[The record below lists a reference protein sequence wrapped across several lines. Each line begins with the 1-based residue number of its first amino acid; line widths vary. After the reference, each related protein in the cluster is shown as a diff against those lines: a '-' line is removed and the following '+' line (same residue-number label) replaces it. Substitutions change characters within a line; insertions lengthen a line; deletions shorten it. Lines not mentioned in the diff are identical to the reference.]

1 MARKTTKVTRS
12 KTTNPTA
19 GKSLLAEVGA
29 VGLRQF
35 GGYVYEEILPQLQ
48 GQNGVRTFKEMALND
63 ATVSAILFA
72 VNMFCRQVPVRVS
85 PAGAQPTKND
95 ALATTF
101 IDQCLQD
108 MSMSWQD
115 TLSEVLSML
124 QYGWAWHEIV
134 YKIRGGPDTDDPT
147 KRSQYNDGR
156 VGWRKWALRS
166 QDSLLRWDIDN
177 YDGTV
182 RGMFQLAPPLY
193 QLTYVPIEKSL
204 LFRTKPAKGNP
215 EGESILRHA
224 YTCHSDDTD
233 VLTRSGWKSITEIT
247 LDDSVATLN
256 PETNELFYQQPTEL
270 YSYPYH
276 GEMVHVSSRFLDM
289 LITPNHNVWV
299 RHAHT
304 DEWKMEEVADVPV
317 TAHYKR
323 DADWSGEEREYFTLP
338 AITVQNGG
346 FGGEREHPDKEIPM
360 DDWLRFFGIW
370 IAEGHTYRGKTGKRQ
385 AVVSITQKRSG
396 SQFEDIQTWVNALGF
411 KVQANDRHDH
421 EYADDI
427 VNLRISSL
435 QLYEYLKQFGKS
447 HDKFVPQFIKELP
460 PRQIRIFLDAYYAGD
475 GTYGTTKRHDHDA
488 DRDYRRTPYS
498 FTVSKRLAD
507 DISELILKV
516 GNCPS
521 LAWKKGNGFG
531 AGIWRTTEG
540 KRFANGCRPSKYELV
555 DYHGDVYC
563 LTVPKH
569 HLIYTRRNGKSCW
582 GGNSWYRKK
591 NIEEMEAVGIE
602 RDLAGYPIIRVP
614 EKVWNRSSLED
625 QASFASFENISKGI
639 HRNESEGLILPSSVV
654 TVEDGVGG
662 VTAVP
667 GTYKYDVQLI
677 TAGSRRQF
685 DTNTIINRYNYDIAR
700 VMLADVIMIGGSDV
714 GSYALTTK
722 KSEMFII
729 ALGAILDSIADIINS
744 FAIPRLMH
752 LNAFPQL
759 SGNPQV
765 QFGPIAKQ
773 DIQQLAQSLLFL
785 QQAGAEPF
793 GPGSDELQKY
803 IFEEM
808 DLPVKQ
814 KVPQWENPNAEE
826 LEQPGTQSE
835 EVEGA

>member
-12 KTTNPTA
+12 SSKASTNQGTMAPPTA

-48 GQNGVRTFKEMALND
+48 GQNGVRVFKEMALND
-63 ATVSAILFA
+63 ATVSSILFA

-95 ALATTF
+95 SLATTF

-115 TLSEVLSML
+115 TLNEILSML
-124 QYGWAWHEIV
+124 QHGWSWHEIV

-156 VGWRKWALRS
+156 VGWRKWALRA

-177 YDGTV
+177 YDGSV

-193 QLTYVPIEKSL
+193 RLTYIPIEKSL
-204 LFRTKPAKGNP
+204 LFRSNPTKGNP
-215 EGESILRHA
+215 EGVALALHTPIPTPEGWKPMGVLEVGDRLYGSSGEICNVVAKSEVWFDRPVYNITFSSGDHIIADENHLWSVTTFNDRVNDREPRICTTKELHDRINSPLKNMSFCVGIVPEIQREHVDLPLDPYILGYWLGDGARGYSVIAAGDQDLEHVKSEVIKAGFKIGYRHANNLNIKGLGEALRAAGVFERKHIPKEYLVADYDQRLALLQGLMDSDGYSNNEEGRNSCFCNSDYPLLQQVKELIFSLGGRAKLSSHGKPGDLGGIIRGHQVVQKKADYKLSFYLHQPVHRIKRKLEQQNIKDTLKVRGQFIQTIEYAGREDTVCIETDSPDNLFLAGYGFVPTHNSVLRHA
-224 YTCHSDDTD
+224 Y
-233 VLTRSGWKSITEIT
+233 
-247 LDDSVATLN
+247 
-256 PETNELFYQQPTEL
+256 
-270 YSYPYH
+270 
-276 GEMVHVSSRFLDM
+276 
-289 LITPNHNVWV
+289 
-299 RHAHT
+299 
-304 DEWKMEEVADVPV
+304 VP
-317 TAHYKR
+317 
-323 DADWSGEEREYFTLP
+323 
-338 AITVQNGG
+338 
-346 FGGEREHPDKEIPM
+346 
-360 DDWLRFFGIW
+360 
-370 IAEGHTYRGKTGKRQ
+370 
-385 AVVSITQKRSG
+385 
-396 SQFEDIQTWVNALGF
+396 
-411 KVQANDRHDH
+411 
-421 EYADDI
+421 
-427 VNLRISSL
+427 
-435 QLYEYLKQFGKS
+435 
-447 HDKFVPQFIKELP
+447 
-460 PRQIRIFLDAYYAGD
+460 
-475 GTYGTTKRHDHDA
+475 
-488 DRDYRRTPYS
+488 
-498 FTVSKRLAD
+498 
-507 DISELILKV
+507 
-516 GNCPS
+516 
-521 LAWKKGNGFG
+521 
-531 AGIWRTTEG
+531 
-540 KRFANGCRPSKYELV
+540 
-555 DYHGDVYC
+555 
-563 LTVPKH
+563 
-569 HLIYTRRNGKSCW
+569 
-582 GGNSWYRKK
+582 WYRKK

-614 EKVWNRSSLED
+614 EKVWNRSSNED
-625 QASFASFENISKGI
+625 QASFVNFENIAKGI

-654 TVEDGVGG
+654 TVEDGKGG

-677 TAGSRRQF
+677 NAGSRRQF

-759 SGNPQV
+759 SGNPQI